1 MAYKSPYNR
10 RTWDPNGVNGWYIGI
25 EPEHYLFH
33 RVYISKIISE
43 RTIAG
48 VKLFPHKSEIP
59 NNNIQEETIMA
70 AKELIQVL
78 NKKSHDD
85 PMKLNNK
92 NTIGTY

>member
-1 MAYKSPYNR
+1 
-10 RTWDPNGVNGWYIGI
+10 
-25 EPEHYLFH
+25 
-33 RVYISKIISE
+33 
-43 RTIAG
+43 
-48 VKLFPHKSEIP
+48 
-59 NNNIQEETIMA
+59 MA